1 MMENGPG
8 VEQESSAQRPDAR
21 KRKGSINRSTTTNR
35 IFGGQES
42 VAHPSSCRS
51 VAANVGKA
59 LFMIPVRRAKR
70 DFLDRLVN
78 NQTLRRKFTNTKSK
92 S

>member
-1 MMENGPG
+1 MAD
-8 VEQESSAQRPDAR
+8 EQINDGKWARRRAR
-21 KRKGSINRSTTTNR
+21 KRQNSARTPGNAKDR
-35 IFGGQES
+35 S

-78 NQTLRRKFTNTKSK
+78 NQTLQGKFANMKSK

>member
-1 MMENGPG
+1 MG
-8 VEQESSAQRPDAR
+8 QASSKEASEQRPDAR

-78 NQTLRRKFTNTKSK
+78 NQTLQGKFANMKSK